1 MNLFP
6 VWSNVGALQAV
17 FPLEYSSTNWT
28 LEWFITCVDSLIK
41 HFIIFSE
48 NLFPQNSQ
56 WWSRFQLLFTNL
68 MCHDTIRHCS
78 WDLSGSGYLG
88 PEAVVEYLSNVL
100 VEALEE
106 EAEAVHVVPEPL
118 LVLSQFCV
126 PMQIFVKLLFVAAD
140 NITIPED
147 SRMADLENKTQ
158 NNTSLQYLQ
167 DTYSVKSSQFIWGRN
182 SNSDMEELC

>member
-6 VWSNVGALQAV
+6 VWSNVGALQAF

-28 LEWFITCVDSLIK
+28 LEWFITCVDSLMK
-41 HFIIFSE
+41 HFILFSE

-68 MCHDTIRHCS
+68 MCYDTIRHCS

-88 PEAVVEYLSNVL
+88 PEAVVEYLSHVL

-126 PMQIFVKLLFVAAD
+126 PMQIFVKLLIIAAD
-140 NITIPED
+140 TITIPND

-158 NNTSLQYLQ
+158 KNTSLQFFTRYIYL
-167 DTYSVKSSQFIWGRN
+167 KNEW
-182 SNSDMEELC
+182 